1 MLSLSYYLPSVQFEP
16 KSTFNRG
23 RNVVNFYN
31 VIGVFCNNITII
43 CIQWATL
50 YTIAQSFSSWCQ
62 QTAELFR
69 LQNLTHGHCRH
80 TCRHTAIS
88 YKLFLRQ
95 RERGE
100 ENTSHLT
107 ATIECRDFLKKIFFC
122 DANQN

>member
-23 RNVVNFYN
+23 RNVVIFYN

-50 YTIAQSFSSWCQ
+50 YTKAQSFSSWCQ

-69 LQNLTHGHCRH
+69 IQNLTHGHCRH

-95 RERGE
+95 RERGGKGKHFPL
-100 ENTSHLT
+100 NSHYRML
-107 ATIECRDFLKKIFFC
+107 RFKKKIIFL
-122 DANQN
+122 